1 MTRRWFLSLALLV
14 FAGCPE
20 SGGGGGGAGGPTSAT
35 PTSGKAELN
44 VLIFSEYIDPALLKE
59 FEAKHGAPVNLSF
72 FESSEELLQKLQYAG
87 GKSQFDLVI
96 ATNQLIQTLGR
107 LALIQKLDHAKLKN
121 LGNLAPRFKEAS
133 YDPGYAWSVPYQ
145 WGTVGLVYE
154 KSKLAEPPGWSA
166 LFDPA
171 KQPGSFYLIDE
182 MRDQLGVALK
192 SLGHSV
198 NSTDPEQVKA
208 AGQLLLQAKG
218 SEKCKGFKAGLEGVK
233 SVLGGNADLAVAW
246 NGDAVKGIGE
256 SQGKL
261 AFVLPPEG
269 SIAWVDCMVIP
280 SEAPRPDLAHAFIDF
295 ILEPEVGGKLSN
307 FIKYA
312 TPNQA
317 ALPHVNEQDRNDP
330 AIYPPEAAL
339 AKLEYLVD
347 LGDKAKLY
355 DEVWTAV
362 KSR

>member
-1 MTRRWFLSLALLV
+1 MTRRLLLALAPLLLL
-14 FAGCPE
+14 AGCPQ
-20 SGGGGGGAGGPTSAT
+20 GGAGGAGSTGP
-35 PTSGKAELN
+35 SGGDQLN
-44 VLIFSEYIDPALLKE
+44 LLIFSEYIDPALLEE
-59 FEAKHGAPVNLSF
+59 FKRRTGAAVEPSY
-72 FESSEELLQKLQYAG
+72 FESSEELMQKLQYAG
-87 GKSQFDLVI
+87 GKSQFDVVI
-96 ATNQLIQTLGR
+96 ASNQLIQTLGR
-107 LALIQKLDHAKLKN
+107 LQLIQRLDHAKLKH

-133 YDPGYAWSVPYQ
+133 YDPGFAWSVPYQ

-154 KSKLAEPPGWSA
+154 KAKFAEPPGWSA

-171 KQPGSFYLIDE
+171 RQPGSFFLIDE

-192 SLGHSV
+192 SLGHSA

-208 AGQLLLQAKG
+208 AGQLLLQAKA
-218 SEKCKGFKAGLEGVK
+218 SERCKGFKAGLEGMK

-246 NGDAVKGIGE
+246 NGDAVKGIAE
-256 SQGKL
+256 SEGRL

-280 SEAPRPDLAHAFIDF
+280 AEAPRPDLAHAFIDLL
-295 ILEPEVGGKLSN
+295 LEPEAGAKLSD

-317 ALPHVNEQDRNDP
+317 ALPHVNERDRNDP
-330 AIYPPEAAL
+330 AIYPPEEVA

-347 LGDKAKLY
+347 LGDAAKLY